1 MLNHLVLLRH
11 YKTVQTRG
19 LLLIDFVVQ
28 LTKII
33 QISVLAQLIKA
44 GLCLSYS
51 NCQ

>member
-1 MLNHLVLLRH
+1 MLNHLAPLHH
-11 YKTVQTRG
+11 YKTVQNRG
-19 LLLIDFVVQ
+19 LLLIDFLLQ

-33 QISVLAQLIKA
+33 QTSVLAELIKA